1 MIVSAEQCINMS
13 IKQCLVHQTE
23 DEYLITLKKSA
34 YQDLF
39 INMYDHLISVIVLS
53 DETLISF
60 VNLEKSD
67 IQINKKQY
75 LKYLKSSSIVSESKS
90 EAFLSLKNIFKDLS
104 SSLDKEFSDNSFT
117 ELSYLLYSSEND
129 IDLNQVHIFNH

>member
-1 MIVSAEQCINMS
+1 MIVSAEQCINML

-23 DEYLITLKKSA
+23 DEYLITSEKSA

-39 INMYDHLISVIVLS
+39 INMYNHLISVIVLS

-67 IQINKKQY
+67 IQTNKKQY

-90 EAFLSLKNIFKDLS
+90 KTFLSLKNIFINLS
-104 SSLDKEFSDNSFT
+104 SSLNKEFSDNSFT

-129 IDLNQVHIFNH
+129 IDLN